1 MDPAVCAQVFFAVRS
16 TWSAANVCRSN
27 NERDTDAVTGKVASG
42 VTGSRTGVD
51 GWIGI
56 D

>member
-1 MDPAVCAQVFFAVRS
+1 MFAE
-16 TWSAANVCRSN
+16 ADKKC
-27 NERDTDAVTGKVASG
+27 DTDAVTSEVASG

-51 GWIGI
+51 GYIGI

>member
-1 MDPAVCAQVFFAVRS
+1 MFAE
-16 TWSAANVCRSN
+16 ADND
-27 NERDTDAVTGKVASG
+27 RDTDAVTGKVASG

-51 GWIGI
+51 GDIGI